1 MPSIELIV
9 TCAVGFE
16 DLFRGDLLQ
25 DHGIRSRST
34 APGEILLQGVEESGL
49 GFLAS
54 AAALDRVALPWD
66 PAAPPESIADVVRRL
81 AERFGI
87 DQPVRFRVQAAPG
100 MREELIAR
108 FTDAAGWV
116 NAPSDWQVNLDA
128 ERGAAQLG
136 PLAWAARFGTLRRL
150 PAATPVSVVAG
161 LLRLA
166 KCAPHDLLLDPCAG
180 VATVPI
186 VDAIE
191 RPDGR
196 GVALDQDVEAVD
208 LARQNLADRGLL
220 GRVEASAGD
229 ATHLTMDDHSVDR
242 VVTDLP
248 FGKRIGSNSNNIE
261 LYPRVLHEIERV
273 LTPGGRCVLLTD
285 DKRVFKDALAR
296 TRGLKIVREQVVRYH
311 GVNPSAYVVTRSRA
325 PGRRAR

>member
-1 MPSIELIV
+1 MRVDLIV

-25 DHGIRSRST
+25 EHGIRSRSLE
-34 APGEILLQGVEESGL
+34 PGEILLQDVEDL
-49 GFLAS
+49 GFLTS
-54 AAALDRVALPWD
+54 ATALDRVALPWD
-66 PAAPPESIADVVRRL
+66 PSAPSEVTADVVRRL
-81 AERFGI
+81 ADRVGI
-87 DQPVRFRVQAAPG
+87 EQPVRFRVQAAPDV
-100 MREELIAR
+100 REELIAR
-108 FTDAAGWV
+108 FCDGEGWV
-116 NAPSDWQVNLDA
+116 NAPSDWQVNLDL
-128 ERGAAQLG
+128 ERGVAQLG

-180 VATVPI
+180 VATVPV

-196 GVALDQDVEAVD
+196 GIGLDQDVEAVD
-208 LARQNLADRGLL
+208 LARRNLAVRGLDRRVDIAAGDAARLDLADR
-220 GRVEASAGD
+220 
-229 ATHLTMDDHSVDR
+229 SVDR

-261 LYPRVLHEIERV
+261 LYPRVLREIERV
-273 LTPGGRCVLLTD
+273 LTPSGRCVLLTD